1 MRAHAVLRG
10 ATEAEA
16 RGGLIELDA
25 WTAAYPI
32 GPHRLAWEVAFPRP
46 FAAEVDRAA
55 GESGTPVGLL
65 FAIMR
70 EESAFAPR
78 ALSRAGARGL
88 LQLMPATAGKMA
100 RPLGLP
106 HDAEALEQPD
116 VNARLGARFLASLRR
131 RFAHAPLLAVP
142 AYNAGP
148 LAVERWCAERP
159 SLDFDLWV
167 EAIPYRETRLYT
179 KRVLASLAAYEALAG
194 APGTSEVFLTPR
206 RVCPE
211 VPATGEVATSPGG
224 GVDAP

>member
-1 MRAHAVLRG
+1 M
-10 ATEAEA
+10 
-16 RGGLIELDA
+16 
-25 WTAAYPI
+25 
-32 GPHRLAWEVAFPRP
+32 AFPRP

-131 RFAHAPLLAVP
+131 RAP
-142 AYNAGP
+142 
-148 LAVERWCAERP
+148 
-159 SLDFDLWV
+159 
-167 EAIPYRETRLYT
+167 
-179 KRVLASLAAYEALAG
+179 
-194 APGTSEVFLTPR
+194 APCCGEPPRPR
-206 RVCPE
+206 R
-211 VPATGEVATSPGG
+211 AVA
-224 GVDAP
+224 